1 MKTRGY
7 YLPVFQDDS
16 ISFDKGR
23 NRWRERLRGAQEVG
37 ETKRKSVDTERG
49 ERTENTEKTG
59 EIKVADKLSTE
70 VVCGTEKGD
79 TKSVDTERGERTEN
93 TEKTGEI
100 KVAGEGDLFAFL
112 CVLCALGG
120 LCVYRSWP

>member
-1 MKTRGY
+1 MLKDRLAGQGPPWGGRPIMKTRGY

-59 EIKVADKLSTE
+59 EIKVTDKLSTE

-79 TKSVDTERGERTEN
+79 AICGHRAR
-93 TEKTGEI
+93 
-100 KVAGEGDLFAFL
+100 
-112 CVLCALGG
+112 
-120 LCVYRSWP
+120 